1 MEGSSAPRPGRGS
14 RPGGPQGSTSAEM
27 DTDEVLTVPNA
38 ISFAR
43 LLLVPVFAVL
53 IATGRDGWA
62 LVVLMVSGASDYVD
76 GYLARRWHQ
85 TSRLGRVLDPAAD
98 RLYIAV
104 TLVLLAWRDVV
115 PWWLVALIA
124 LRDVVLGLTVPV
136 LSRHGYGTLEVHYLG
151 KAATFCLLYAFP
163 LILVGQ
169 VSAAVGAVAEP
180 LGWAFAWWGTGLYWW
195 AGLIYVHQVRL
206 LVRDDPGRGSAPAPP
221 QEGAA
226 GAPGPPAARAD
237 A

>member
-1 MEGSSAPRPGRGS
+1 
-14 RPGGPQGSTSAEM
+14 M

-38 ISFAR
+38 ISAAR

-53 IATGRDGWA
+53 IATERDGWA
-62 LVVLMVSGASDYVD
+62 LLVLMVSGASDWVD

-104 TLVLLAWRDVV
+104 TLVGLAWRDVV
-115 PWWLVALIA
+115 PWWLVAIIA
-124 LRDVVLGLTVPV
+124 LRDVVLALTVPV

-163 LILVGQ
+163 LILLAQVG
-169 VSAAVGAVAEP
+169 GALSPLGVVAEP

-195 AGLIYVHQVRL
+195 AGLLYVHQVRL
-206 LVRDDPGRGSAPAPP
+206 LVRADA
-221 QEGAA
+221 
-226 GAPGPPAARAD
+226 APGDRAVEEVR

>member
-1 MEGSSAPRPGRGS
+1 MEGSSAPQRGS
-14 RPGGPQGSTSAEM
+14 GSSPAPRGSTAADM

-38 ISFAR
+38 ISAAR

-53 IATGRDGWA
+53 IATERDGWA
-62 LVVLMVSGASDYVD
+62 LLVLMVSGASDWVD

-104 TLVLLAWRDVV
+104 TLVGLAWRDVV

-124 LRDVVLGLTVPV
+124 LRDVVLALTVPV

-163 LILVGQ
+163 LILLAQVGGAL
-169 VSAAVGAVAEP
+169 SPLGPAAEA

-195 AGLIYVHQVRL
+195 AGLLYVHQVRL
-206 LVRDDPGRGSAPAPP
+206 LVRADAGPADGRAV
-221 QEGAA
+221 A
-226 GAPGPPAARAD
+226 GAGT
-237 A
+237 